1 MINFNYD
8 FNLISLQSVEKN
20 NFNNDF
26 DDTNCCK
33 IFGVFDDFI
42 SPCMNF
48 NSRLNNIKELG
59 DFSAKIGSYHLV
71 YNNENN
77 KNINGTD
84 TRYADIQPCRMRYDR
99 RRQEKRRKQK
109 KRNCRFDSNRA

>member
-77 KNINGTD
+77 KNQRLLYIGLGSKD
-84 TRYADIQPCRMRYDR
+84 KY
-99 RRQEKRRKQK
+99 K
-109 KRNCRFDSNRA
+109 KSPEILIS